1 MVSITHCW
9 RKHCWRNVSL
19 TLLAALLFLL
29 GASSA
34 RAGSIE
40 PERSQ
45 LNLTDAG
52 YVLSADFAIELG
64 DRLEE
69 AVGRGVPLNFNL
81 EFTIERIRWYWLNE
95 RVASRNIEYRLSYNA
110 LTQQY
115 RLTAGGLHTN
125 FGSLAEALRVLSRVS
140 DLVVAEK
147 SAVKLGNSYVAELR
161 LSLDKSQL
169 PKPLQLD
176 VIAGKDWQVDAKT
189 LRWQFAPG
197 VVGR

>member
-1 MVSITHCW
+1 MPTRMVSIT
-9 RKHCWRNVSL
+9 RYWRNVSL

-29 GASSA
+29 GASFA

-45 LNLTDAG
+45 LNLTEEG
-52 YVLSADFAIELG
+52 YVLSADFAIDLG
-64 DRLEE
+64 ARLEE

-81 EFTIERIRWYWLNE
+81 EFTIERMRWYWFNE
-95 RVASRNIEYRLSYNA
+95 RVASRSIEYRLSYNA

-115 RLTAGGLHTN
+115 RLTVGGLNTN
-125 FGSLAEALRVLSRVS
+125 FGTLVEALRVLGHVGE
-140 DLVVAEK
+140 LVVAEK
-147 SAVKLGNSYVAELR
+147 SAVKLGNSYLAELR

-176 VIAGKDWQVDAKT
+176 AIAGKDWQVDAKT

>member
-1 MVSITHCW
+1 MVFIT
-9 RKHCWRNVSL
+9 RCWRNASL
-19 TLLAALLFLL
+19 TLLAALLLL
-29 GASSA
+29 GASLA

-45 LNLTDAG
+45 LNLTEEG
-52 YVLSADFAIELG
+52 YVLSADFAIDLG
-64 DRLEE
+64 ARLEE

-81 EFTIERIRWYWLNE
+81 EFTIERMRWYWFNE
-95 RVASRNIEYRLSYNA
+95 RVATRNVDYRLSYNA

-115 RLTAGGLHTN
+115 RLTIAGLHTN
-125 FGSLAEALRVLSRVS
+125 FGTLAEALRVLSRVS
-140 DLVVAEK
+140 ELAVAEK
-147 SAVKLGNSYVAELR
+147 SAVKLGSSYVAELR

-176 VIAGKDWQVDAKT
+176 AIAGKDWQVDAKT
-189 LRWQFAPG
+189 LRWQFTPG